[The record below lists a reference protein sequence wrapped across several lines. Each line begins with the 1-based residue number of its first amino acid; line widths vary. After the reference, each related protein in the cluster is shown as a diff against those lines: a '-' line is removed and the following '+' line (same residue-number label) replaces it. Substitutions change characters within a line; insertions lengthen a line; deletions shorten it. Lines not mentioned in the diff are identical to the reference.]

1 MAKTLYI
8 KPSHPD
14 GFFINCNLTRL
25 NIASLLN
32 NWCKKSF
39 FSFNM

>member
-1 MAKTLYI
+1 MAKTLYT

-32 NWCKKSF
+32 NYINNTF
-39 FSFNM
+39 FSFKL